1 MPGDPVIA
9 FQRVSQNLG
18 RAYNA
23 HQGSSF
29 LRYFA
34 AKLMPELSPE
44 QKAFRLQLLRMG
56 GQLVD
61 TEFEEAMDLLVAS
74 WKEYKEAK

>member
-1 MPGDPVIA
+1 MSNDKSA
-9 FQRVSQNLG
+9 ELQKALANLG

-23 HQGSSF
+23 AQGSSF

-34 AKLMPELSPE
+34 AKLLPNLSEE
-44 QKAFRLQLLRMG
+44 QQKMRLTILRMG

-61 TEFEEAMDLLVAS
+61 TELEEAMDLLVAS
-74 WKEYKEAK
+74 WNEYRR